1 MHMTVSD
8 CKQVFVCIMSFCVI
22 FGCNN
27 RINKKN
33 IEQVEKEKAANKK
46 FSFHLFP
53 RDVEKRNKWLK
64 ALNLENYNP
73 PKTAAVCSAHFKE
86 KNYVQ
91 NCSFRKLKEDAVP
104 YLSEERIACARE
116 EHQETNFVTENIETD
131 NINNTESVMTK
142 IPSCNT
148 MVHRSTSISP
158 ERILNSPIKTRLRQ
172 VYANKIKSL
181 KRKLHLQNY
190 NHKKMQ
196 TKLQSMKIIIKDLQ
210 KRNLITPDE
219 GDILQHLE
227 KEQETLDEN
236 ILQNDSIQ
244 NINPVISTDFNTK
257 MFKDSSIQTDD
268 CNTLILQIK
277 YIFNEQ
283 VGWKGYLF

>member
-1 MHMTVSD
+1 
-8 CKQVFVCIMSFCVI
+8 
-22 FGCNN
+22 
-27 RINKKN
+27 
-33 IEQVEKEKAANKK
+33 
-46 FSFHLFP
+46 
-53 RDVEKRNKWLK
+53 
-64 ALNLENYNP
+64 
-73 PKTAAVCSAHFKE
+73 
-86 KNYVQ
+86 
-91 NCSFRKLKEDAVP
+91 
-104 YLSEERIACARE
+104 
-116 EHQETNFVTENIETD
+116 
-131 NINNTESVMTK
+131 MTK

-268 CNTLILQIK
+268 CNTLMLQIK

-283 VGWKGYLF
+283 GTIRQANEIKYLQNKMLKLEEEQARANILKSKYENEKLLQLKTISKMKFYKK